1 MPACGTC
8 AVAGA
13 PGYRDGQNLTSGEF
27 GVPTSTERAFFVEVD
42 YFRSRDSAVDR
53 KHTPTALPTS
63 GIITPVPNRLLY
75 TLLRYR
81 G

>member
-1 MPACGTC
+1 MFHTSSNA
-8 AVAGA
+8 
-13 PGYRDGQNLTSGEF
+13 TSGEF
-27 GVPTSTERAFFVEVD
+27 GLPTSTERAFFVEVD
-42 YFRSRDSAVDR
+42 YFRSRDSDVDR